1 MGNVETIRDFLVSLG
16 FQVDESGMRKFQN
29 VLTGVTA
36 NVLKLGA
43 TVEGAALSVVGF
55 TTKIAAGL
63 DKVYWASQRTGASVA
78 GIKALGYAA
87 AQTGSSAEAARG
99 ALESLA
105 RFVRNNPGAE
115 GFLNRLGVQTRDASG
130 KMRDMSAIFTGVG
143 QKLGQMP
150 YYRANQYAQMLGI
163 DENTLM
169 AMRRGLNGFT
179 ADYQSMLQ
187 KTGFNAENAAAQSN
201 KFMTSMKGMT
211 ALFVILRDKVGA
223 NLAGGLAGSL
233 DDLRKKILENFPKI
247 EDTLTRIVRGMI
259 RAGEMV
265 GRVIW
270 RLIQAAGEIFDW
282 WSSLDMQ
289 SKKVITTFGAFTAAI
304 WALNRAFFSSPI
316 GIITG
321 LMAALLLLWD
331 DYQTWKEGG
340 KSFIDWSKWG
350 PEIEQAKK
358 AFEWISDKVTGLV
371 KDMGGW
377 QNTLEI
383 LATFIAGAWVSKV
396 LGAFGKIAGLPMP
409 PWLKGWAAYAAYLY
423 GDRENI
429 KDSAQSSW
437 NYTKG
442 NIGDALRWMGINTDF
457 GRNPHARKPAPGELP
472 VDYDIPGNHPGL
484 YDTSQHA
491 QSVRRP
497 RPSRSGAAVLG
508 WLQPTLGKLE
518 QLYRLPEG
526 LLRSVAITESGGNQ
540 FAVSGAGAKGLFQFM
555 DSTARD
561 MGLKGNDVFYPTKS
575 AQAAA
580 RYLSQLLNANGGS
593 LEKALASYNWGIG
606 NVQKHG
612 MALMPQETRNY
623 IPRVLS
629 NMPGVGGS
637 GIQQETTINVYGVSD
652 PREAARL
659 TVDRQKGVNSQLTQQ
674 LLRVPR

>member
-179 ADYQSMLQ
+179 ADYQSMLSR
-187 KTGFNAENAAAQSN
+187 TGFNAENAAAQSN
-201 KFMTSMKGMT
+201 KFMTSMKGLT
-211 ALFVILRDKVGA
+211 ALFGILRDKVGA

-289 SKKVITTFGAFTAAI
+289 SKKVITTFGVFTAAI

-340 KSFIDWSKWG
+340 ESLIDWSKWG

-358 AFEWISDKVTGLV
+358 VFKWLGDEFLGL
-371 KDMGGW
+371 KDNLDGW
-377 QNTLEI
+377 KNTLTLLFGF
-383 LATFIAGAWVSKV
+383 LAGAKLVSMLTGIGRLIAGFNG
-396 LGAFGKIAGLPMP
+396 LGKAIGSSIGGIGKLAQGIAQLAIKN
-409 PWLKGWAAYAAYLY
+409 PWLLMFVPANNTPTTTEEMTELDRLKRRNWEANNPGVPFPERGGMDAPAQY
-423 GDRENI
+423 G
-429 KDSAQSSW
+429 
-437 NYTKG
+437 
-442 NIGDALRWMGINTDF
+442 
-457 GRNPHARKPAPGELP
+457 
-472 VDYDIPGNHPGL
+472 
-484 YDTSQHA
+484 
-491 QSVRRP
+491 QSVKRP
-497 RPSRSGAAVLG
+497 IAKGSGKALLG
-508 WLQPTLGKLE
+508 WMSPAFAKLE

-561 MGLKGNDVFYPTKS
+561 MGLKGNDVFDPAKS
-575 AQAAA
+575 AQAAV

-612 MALMPQETRNY
+612 MILMPQETRNY

-629 NMPGVGGS
+629 NMPSGGGTQVQQQNTYHIYGGS
-637 GIQQETTINVYGVSD
+637 AKEIGDEVS
-652 PREAARL
+652 
-659 TVDRQKGVNSQLTQQ
+659 RQVNEKAVELSNNQVRTK
-674 LLRVPR
+674 